1 MHPKALMHV
10 LALILGLFF
19 CLSVM
24 LDAFQTVILPRRPT
38 GRFRITRAFF
48 LVTWRPWVAV
58 AGLFRNPRVR
68 DQLHSIFGPLS
79 LLLLLVVWATVLV
92 GGFGLLFFALG
103 SRFHDALELQLAVT
117 PHLLTDLYVSGTSLF
132 TLGPGDVTP
141 LSQATRALI
150 VFESGVGLG
159 FVALVIGYVPVIY
172 QAFSNREVLVAMLD
186 GRAGSPPSAGELI
199 RRHAY
204 PGGDQAIAQL
214 LIEWERWGAEVL
226 ESHISYPILCYYR
239 SQHDN
244 QNWLAALVCML
255 DTCAL
260 LITVLEG
267 EPVRQ
272 AQLTFAMCRHVLIDI
287 GHIFQISHNLIIE
300 RDRDRLPDTTYRHL
314 CDSLEG
320 MHLKLCDNQDSRI
333 RLKQIREL
341 YEPSAELIAH
351 YMRIQ
356 LPAFIADS
364 SKRDAWRTIAALSNA
379 PTHPIP
385 VPATATLEETLHD
398 KDHVL

>member
-1 MHPKALMHV
+1 MHV
-10 LALILGLFF
+10 LALLLGLFF
-19 CLSVM
+19 VLSVM
-24 LDAFQTVILPRRPT
+24 VDAFQTVILPRRPK

-48 LVTWRPWVAV
+48 VMTWRPWAAI
-58 AGLFRNPRVR
+58 AGFFSNPRAR
-68 DQLHSIFGPLS
+68 DQLYSVFGPLS
-79 LLLLLVVWATVLV
+79 LLLLLIVWAALLV

-103 SRFHDALELQLAVT
+103 SNFHDALEPRLAVST
-117 PHLLTDLYVSGTSLF
+117 HLLTDLYVSGTSLF

-141 LSQATRALI
+141 LSQTARALI
-150 VFESGVGLG
+150 VVESGVGLG

-186 GRAGSPPSAGELI
+186 SRAGSPPTAGELI

-204 PGGDQAIAQL
+204 PGGDEAIAL
-214 LIEWERWGAEVL
+214 LLVEWERWGAEVL

-244 QNWLAALVCML
+244 QNWLTALVCIL

-272 AQLTFAMCRHVLIDI
+272 AQLTFAMGRHVLTDI
-287 GHIFQISHNLIIE
+287 GHVFQISHNLVIE
-300 RDRDRLPDTTYRHL
+300 RDEDRLPDTTYRQL
-314 CDSLEG
+314 CNSLDG
-320 MHLKLCDNQDSRI
+320 LDLKLCDGQDSRI

-341 YEPSAELIAH
+341 YEPSAEIISNH
-351 YMRIQ
+351 MRIQ
-356 LPAFIADS
+356 LPAFLPDPN
-364 SKRDAWRTIAALSNA
+364 KRDPWKTIAALSN
-379 PTHPIP
+379 PPGLP
-385 VPATATLEETLHD
+385 VKTSASLADTLHD
-398 KDHVL
+398 KDHIL

>member
-1 MHPKALMHV
+1 MHLKAFVHL
-10 LALILGLFF
+10 LALVLGLFF

-48 LVTWRPWVAV
+48 LITWRPWVAM

-68 DQLHSIFGPLS
+68 DQLYSIFGPLS
-79 LLLLLVVWATVLV
+79 LLLLLIVWATLLV

-103 SRFHDALELQLAVT
+103 SMFHDALEPQFAIT
-117 PHLLTDLYVSGTSLF
+117 PHLLTDFYVSGTSLF

-150 VFESGVGLG
+150 VFESGVGLA

-172 QAFSNREVLVAMLD
+172 QAFSNREVLIAMLD

-204 PGGDQAIAQL
+204 PGGDQAIAEL

-226 ESHISYPILCYYR
+226 ESHVSYPILCYYR

-244 QNWLAALVCML
+244 QNWLAALVCIL

-287 GHIFQISHNLIIE
+287 GHIFQISHNLSIE
-300 RDRDRLPDTTYRHL
+300 RDEDRLPDSTYRQL
-314 CDSLEG
+314 CGSLQG
-320 MHLKLCDNQDSRI
+320 LHLKLCDGQDSRI

-356 LPAFIADS
+356 LPRFISDPN
-364 SKRDAWRTIAALSNA
+364 KRDPWKTIAALSNA
-379 PTHPIP
+379 PTL
-385 VPATATLEETLHD
+385 PAAAPASATFVETLHD
-398 KDHVL
+398 NDHVI